1 MNYFST
7 LLPPPNL
14 TGILHL
20 GHLWNALLQDF
31 LIRHY
36 KSQGIP
42 TYWGYGMDHAGI
54 SLQVK
59 VESELKKGG
68 LRKGDLT
75 KEEFSK
81 RLWAWKDIHAE
92 RIRSQYRKLNLLL
105 PLEEEHFT
113 LSSESQSFVVE
124 VFKKLYRDGL
134 IYRDERLVNWD
145 PLLRT
150 AISDAEVLYKQE
162 NSKLYYIKYFFEDSD
177 SEYISIATT
186 RPETIFADVAI
197 FVNPEDER
205 YLPYVGRKVRIPLI
219 GKAIPI
225 LTDPSIDKDFGTGAM
240 KCTPAHD
247 FADYEL
253 GKKHSLDIVKAYDT
267 EGIMLSETYEGLNK
281 EEVKKRLVKDLGELV
296 EVSDYV
302 TNITYSD
309 RSGAKVEPMLSKQWF
324 LKSSQLAKRALEL
337 WEHSNLKIT
346 NPSRLR
352 RYLQDMEDWCIS
364 RQLEWGIKIPV
375 FLKGDEHSL
384 EFFEGSDPSEDVLD
398 TWFSSS
404 LWPQIVFKG
413 GEMSPISLL
422 VSGKDIL
429 FFWVSR
435 MLFMGTYLDNHFPFQ
450 NIYLHGLVLDSKN
463 RKMSKSLNNGIDPI
477 ELSEEFGLD
486 VVRLFFL
493 ANTHPESNIAFSK
506 NKLEKHSK
514 FLHKLRNASSFIKA
528 QNPSTSAFRVEDLN
542 ILELWILKEFVS
554 LRDSL
559 GSLYESLSF
568 SFIAE
573 NISSF
578 VWDSFC
584 NKYLELYK
592 LMNKGEIAN
601 TEGFL
606 LFMWNEILK
615 ILWPLIP
622 NFSEQS
628 YLDLNGSALSHQK
641 RELGEGISLPTDIG
655 WFLEYFNTYIS
666 IRKKL
671 EIPWNAPLKVRIV
684 IPNESW
690 KEANSPL
697 LPYLKIFNHELV
709 DLSMEASKDV
719 VLIFSVGDIFVEL
732 FLEEEKVL
740 RYREHIQEVKKKLIS
755 ELEFL
760 NRRLNTGDFKNM
772 APKELVHEVQEKIER
787 YQKELDFYT
796 SVYG

>member
-1 MNYFST
+1 
-7 LLPPPNL
+7 
-14 TGILHL
+14 
-20 GHLWNALLQDF
+20 
-31 LIRHY
+31 
-36 KSQGIP
+36 
-42 TYWGYGMDHAGI
+42 MDHAGI

-59 VESELKKGG
+59 VESELKKEG
-68 LRKGDLT
+68 LSKSDLT
-75 KEEFSK
+75 KEEFLK
-81 RLWAWKDIHAE
+81 RLWDWKDIHAE

-105 PLEEEHFT
+105 PLEEENFT
-113 LSSESQSFVVE
+113 LSPESQSFVIE

-145 PLLRT
+145 PILRT

-162 NSKLYYIKYFFEDSD
+162 NSKLYYIKYFFEDSE

-205 YLPYVGRKVRIPLI
+205 YCSYIGRRVRIPLI

-253 GKKHSLDIVKAYDT
+253 GKKHSLDIVKAYDV
-267 EGIMLSETYEGLNK
+267 EGIMLSEPYAGLDK
-281 EEVKKRLVKDLGELV
+281 EEVKKRLVEDLGEIV
-296 EVSDYV
+296 KVADYV

-324 LKSSQLAKRALEL
+324 LKSSQLAKRALEF
-337 WEHSNLKIT
+337 WEKSELKVT

-375 FLKGDEHSL
+375 FLKGDKHSL
-384 EFFEGSDPSEDVLD
+384 EPFSGSKQSEDVLD

-413 GEMSPISLL
+413 GKMFPISTLI
-422 VSGKDIL
+422 SGKDIL

-435 MLFMGTYLDNHFPFQ
+435 MLFMGIYLDNCFPFQ

-477 ELSEEFGLD
+477 ELSEEFGID

-493 ANTHPESNIAFSK
+493 SNTHPESNISFSK

-514 FLHKLRNASSFIKA
+514 FLHKLRNASAFIKS
-528 QNPSTSAFRVEDLN
+528 QNPSSCSFKVGDLN
-542 ILELWILKEFVS
+542 LLELWILKEFLN

-559 GSLYESLSF
+559 NSLYESFSF

-573 NISSF
+573 NIVNF
-578 VWDSFC
+578 IWDSFC

-592 LMNKGEIAN
+592 LMNGVESVN

-606 LFMWNEILK
+606 GFMWNEILK
-615 ILWPLIP
+615 MIWPLIP
-622 NFSEQS
+622 NFAEQS
-628 YLDLNGSALSHQK
+628 YLDLNGKALSNQSEEYLP
-641 RELGEGISLPTDIG
+641 ELPEGVNVS

-671 EIPWNAPLKVRIV
+671 EIPWNSPIKVRIV

-690 KEANSPL
+690 KLSNAEL

-709 DLSMEASKDV
+709 ELSLEASKGV
-719 VLIFSVGDIFVEL
+719 VLIFAAGDIFVEL

-740 RYREHIQEVKKKLIS
+740 RYQSYIQEVKKKLVS

-760 NRRLNTGDFKNM
+760 HRRLNAGDFKNM
-772 APKELVHEVQEKIER
+772 APKELVNEVQEKIER

-796 SVYG
+796 SIYG